1 MESHSAVKKS
11 AAGLFP
17 FIKKP
22 FHMHLYQMIDFS
34 STKNKMRTINVT
46 INCPNPITQIS
57 TSTTPQRWWHQAQHQ
72 SNIDLKSFYLELSK
86 CDYKPA
92 ILSLVSENAHNY
104 IPKSSSPNY
113 PELCMIKKCLKLEC
127 TDLLSAC

>member
-1 MESHSAVKKS
+1 MESHNINALKKS

-17 FIKKP
+17 FIKEQ
-22 FHMHLYQMIDFS
+22 FHMHIYQRLIS
-34 STKNKMRTINVT
+34 VLLRMRTINVT

-57 TSTTPQRWWHQAQHQ
+57 TSTTPQRWWQQAQHQ

-113 PELCMIKKCLKLEC
+113 PELCMIKKCYL
-127 TDLLSAC
+127 TLLFFFTNQ